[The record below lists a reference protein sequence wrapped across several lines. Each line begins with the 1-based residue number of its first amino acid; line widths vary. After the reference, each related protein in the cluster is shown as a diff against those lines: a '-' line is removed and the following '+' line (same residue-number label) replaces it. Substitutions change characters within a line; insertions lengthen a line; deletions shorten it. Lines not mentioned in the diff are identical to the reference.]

1 MNLPMTR
8 IAIVTDS
15 TAYIPPDI
23 AKKLAVS
30 VVPLQVQW
38 NGQTY
43 AEADPDAIEV
53 LEALRRGELATT
65 SRPSPERFS
74 ALYQKLAESGASEI
88 VSIHISSSMSGTSD
102 AARLAAAEVS
112 IPVHVID
119 SRTVGMAMGFGVI
132 AAALAA
138 DDGLT
143 GAQVVEIAQ
152 RRISATN
159 IFFSVAKLENLR
171 RSGRISRGASL
182 LATALAIKPILTVED
197 GQVVAQERVRTQAGA
212 IKRLEEMALA
222 ASKNRAVDVAVH
234 HLAAPELAIQF
245 AANLKSVLSGV
256 GQVTISEVGAV
267 VGTHVGP
274 GAIAVVIAPRI

>member
-1 MNLPMTR
+1 MAR
-8 IAIVTDS
+8 VAIVTDS
-15 TAYIPPDI
+15 TSYIPPDL
-23 AKKLAVS
+23 AKKLAIS

-43 AEADPDAIEV
+43 AEADPQAVEV
-53 LEALRRGELATT
+53 LQALRRGELATT
-65 SRPSPERFS
+65 SRPSPERFA
-74 ALYQKLAESGASEI
+74 ALYEKLAASGAEEI
-88 VSIHISSSMSGTSD
+88 VSIHISSSMSGTSE
-102 AARLAAAEVS
+102 AARLGAANCA

-132 AAALAA
+132 SAALAA
-138 DDGLT
+138 DDGMS
-143 GAQVVEIAQ
+143 GEDVVQVAR

-171 RSGRISRGASL
+171 RSGRISKGASL

-197 GQVVAQERVRTQAGA
+197 GHVVAQERVRTQAGA
-212 IKRLEEMALA
+212 IKRLEEMAREA
-222 ASKNRAVDVAVH
+222 TKNRAVDVAVH
-234 HLAAPELAIQF
+234 HLGAPELALQF
-245 AANLKSVLSGV
+245 AENLKAVLSGV

>member
-1 MNLPMTR
+1 MAR

-15 TAYIPPDI
+15 TSYIPPDL

-43 AEADPDAIEV
+43 AEADPDAVEV

-102 AARLAAAEVS
+102 AARLAATDAS

-143 GAQVVEIAQ
+143 GTQVVEMAQ

-171 RSGRISRGASL
+171 RSGRIGRGASL

-222 ASKNRAVDVAVH
+222 ATKNRAVDVAVH

-256 GQVTISEVGAV
+256 GQVMISEVGAV

>member
-1 MNLPMTR
+1 MAR
-8 IAIVTDS
+8 VAIVTDS
-15 TAYIPPDI
+15 TSYIPPDL
-23 AKKLAVS
+23 AKKLAIS

-38 NGQTY
+38 NDQTY
-43 AEADPDAIEV
+43 AEADPLATEV
-53 LEALRRGELATT
+53 LEALRRGELSTT
-65 SRPSPERFS
+65 SRPSPERFA
-74 ALYQKLAESGASEI
+74 ALYEKLAASGAEEI
-88 VSIHISSSMSGTSD
+88 VSIHISSSMSGTSE
-102 AARLAAAEVS
+102 AARLGAANAT
-112 IPVHVID
+112 IPVHIVD

-138 DDGLT
+138 DDGMS
-143 GAQVVEIAQ
+143 GSEVVEVAR

-197 GQVVAQERVRTQAGA
+197 GHVVAQERVRTQAGA
-212 IKRLEEMALA
+212 IKRLEEMAIEA
-222 ASKNRAVDVAVH
+222 TKNRAVDVAVH
-234 HLAAPELAIQF
+234 HLGAPELARQF
-245 AANLKSVLSGV
+245 ADNLKAALSGV
-256 GQVTISEVGAV
+256 GQVMISEVGAV

>member
-1 MNLPMTR
+1 MAR
-8 IAIVTDS
+8 VAIVTDS
-15 TAYIPPDI
+15 TSYIPAEI
-23 AKKLAVS
+23 SRRLGIS

-43 AEADPDAIEV
+43 EEADPNAVDV

-65 SRPSPERFS
+65 SRPSPERFTS
-74 ALYQKLAESGASEI
+74 VYEKLAKEGASEI
-88 VSIHISSSMSGTSD
+88 VSIHISSSMSGTSE
-102 AARLAAAEVS
+102 AASLAVKSAS
-112 IPVHVID
+112 IPVHIVD

-132 AAALAA
+132 AAAQAA
-138 DDGLT
+138 DDGLS
-143 GAQVVEIAQ
+143 GIEVVAVAKK
-152 RRISATN
+152 RIEATN

-197 GQVVAQERVRTQAGA
+197 GHVVAEERVRTQAGA
-212 IKRLEEMALA
+212 IKRLQEMAITA
-222 ASKNRAVDVAVH
+222 TKSRAVDVAVH
-234 HLAAPELAIQF
+234 HLGAADLAESFAKELR
-245 AANLKSVLSGV
+245 KVLSGV
-256 GQVTISEVGAV
+256 GEVVITEVGAV